1 MSDKFQL
8 QASQYKFPYH
18 YVPQSSLQSYED
30 LVVSAR
36 VDWGLEYL
44 MTLDK
49 VTHYL
54 NMVGADEVLDV
65 GCGDGRLVDRLRSTG
80 ADIKYLGIDLVEEA
94 ICLARSLNCSENF
107 ERMDLKD
114 LDDTFSFIVCTEVL
128 EHIADY
134 EIPVFLENIF
144 AHLKPKGRFIITVP
158 SDARLVHK
166 KHFRH
171 YSKEMLQKQLKD
183 AGFAVLEC
191 EEFYNESFLAKFITR
206 LLSNSI
212 FTINHR
218 GFKKFL
224 LKRLTQQVLNS
235 NSRGTH
241 IFAVVEAK

>member
-1 MSDKFQL
+1 MI
-8 QASQYKFPYH
+8 
-18 YVPQSSLQSYED
+18 
-30 LVVSAR
+30 
-36 VDWGLEYL
+36 
-44 MTLDK
+44 
-49 VTHYL
+49 
-54 NMVGADEVLDV
+54 GADEVLDV

-80 ADIKYLGIDLVEEA
+80 ANIKYLGIDLVEEA
-94 ICLARSLNCSENF
+94 ICLARSLNSAESF

-114 LDDTFSFIVCTEVL
+114 LEDTFSFIVCTEVL
-128 EHIADY
+128 EHIADDDM
-134 EIPVFLENIF
+134 PVFLENVL

-158 SDARLVHK
+158 SDARLVHQ

-171 YSKEMLQKQLKD
+171 YSKDMLQKQLKD

-191 EEFYNESFLAKFITR
+191 AEFYNDSLLAKFITR

-224 LKRLTQQVLNS
+224 LKRLTQQVVNS

-241 IFAVVEAK
+241 IFAVVEIR